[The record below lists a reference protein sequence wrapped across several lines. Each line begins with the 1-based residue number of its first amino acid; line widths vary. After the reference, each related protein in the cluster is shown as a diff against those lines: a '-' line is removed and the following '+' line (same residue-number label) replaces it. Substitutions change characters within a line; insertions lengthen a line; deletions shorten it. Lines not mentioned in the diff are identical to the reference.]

1 MSNKIYFIQRV
12 LNNNS
17 ILTLDK
23 QQNTSILIGKGIGFS
38 QKSNTYVEIDESKIE
53 KSFYN
58 YDETLKTQL
67 IDMINNFDED
77 IIEVSNKI
85 IALAEAKLSE
95 LNQHV
100 YISLSDHISF
110 ALDRIKENK
119 IIANPFFE
127 QIQVLLVEEYQ
138 IALKARKIIYDKFK
152 IVIPD
157 EEVGFIAF
165 HLNAAREN
173 IKVNYV
179 VQEVRI
185 YKELLRIFE
194 EDFNIVLDSVK
205 CSDLYLIIQTFVKKE
220 KLPLQ
225 FLIEDIN
232 PNVYLYNT
240 RKHSMLQ
247 KCIKYIEG
255 NNNLILTNTQKFVL
269 SAFIKN
275 INKEGNGNE

>member
-1 MSNKIYFIQRV
+1 M
-12 LNNNS
+12 
-17 ILTLDK
+17 
-23 QQNTSILIGKGIGFS
+23 
-38 QKSNTYVEIDESKIE
+38 
-53 KSFYN
+53 
-58 YDETLKTQL
+58 
-67 IDMINNFDED
+67 
-77 IIEVSNKI
+77 
-85 IALAEAKLSE
+85 
-95 LNQHV
+95 
-100 YISLSDHISF
+100 
-110 ALDRIKENK
+110 
-119 IIANPFFE
+119 
-127 QIQVLLVEEYQ
+127 
-138 IALKARKIIYDKFK
+138 
-152 IVIPD
+152 
-157 EEVGFIAF
+157 GFIAF

-247 KCIKYIEG
+247 KCIEYIEG
-255 NNNLILTNTQKFVL
+255 NNYLILTNTQKLVL